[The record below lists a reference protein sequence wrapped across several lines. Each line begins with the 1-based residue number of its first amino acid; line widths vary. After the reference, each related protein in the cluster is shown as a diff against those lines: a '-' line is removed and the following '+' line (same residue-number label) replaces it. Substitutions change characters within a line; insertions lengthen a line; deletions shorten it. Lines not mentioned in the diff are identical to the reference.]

1 LAATADH
8 TLEAISAIQSTE
20 QFLELMRS
28 ESVGIEQLLMM
39 VMLHVSEQS
48 DEQIRNAMEDIVI
61 AEQNEAQRNALE
73 GIADV
78 SSLALGEGVDLAVSE
93 IQALDS
99 KLEGETPSQTVLMQ
113 ELQYLT
119 HQWQQIN
126 ELVSN
131 MSKSLHD
138 MAMTPIRN
146 LR

>member
-1 LAATADH
+1 
-8 TLEAISAIQSTE
+8 
-20 QFLELMRS
+20 
-28 ESVGIEQLLMM
+28 
-39 VMLHVSEQS
+39 
-48 DEQIRNAMEDIVI
+48 
-61 AEQNEAQRNALE
+61 AQRNALE